1 MLKGSYMIDLH
12 SHILFGFDDGAK
24 DISESL
30 VMAKQAVEHQ
40 ITIVAAT
47 PHYQGQDWLM
57 IQSRVNELNE
67 TINQSGIDLKVIP
80 GAELYID
87 PQLLTMSKEKI
98 PTYNDNG
105 CYCLLEFPMFDLP
118 HYVDQVLFALQV
130 KGITPII
137 AHPERYG
144 VVIDDPNI
152 IKKWIENGC
161 LIQMNAGS
169 ILGMFGNRVKQTG
182 EILIE
187 HQMVHL
193 IASDAHSSG
202 RRGFNL
208 HSAADYLG
216 KLIGDENAAGLVQK
230 NPDLIIAGE
239 PVPVPEV
246 LAYKPRKRFWLF

>member
-1 MLKGSYMIDLH
+1 MIDLH
-12 SHILFGFDDGAK
+12 SHILPGYDDGAK

-30 VMAKQAVEHQ
+30 AMAKQAAKHQ
-40 ITIVAAT
+40 ITILAAT

-67 TINQSGIDLKVIP
+67 RIKQACINLRVIP

-87 PQLLTMSKEKI
+87 PQLITTPKEDI

-105 CYCLLEFPMFDLP
+105 RYCLLELPMFDLP
-118 HYVDQVLFALQV
+118 HYVDQVLFTLQV
-130 KGITPII
+130 KGIIPVI

-144 VVIDDPNI
+144 VVIADPNI
-152 IKKWIENGC
+152 IKKWIDNGC
-161 LIQMNAGS
+161 LIQMNTNS
-169 ILGMFGNRVKQTG
+169 ILGMFGDKVKQTS
-182 EILIE
+182 EILIK

-193 IASDAHSSG
+193 VASDAHSLG

-216 KLIGDENAAGLVQK
+216 KIIGEEKTVRLVQK